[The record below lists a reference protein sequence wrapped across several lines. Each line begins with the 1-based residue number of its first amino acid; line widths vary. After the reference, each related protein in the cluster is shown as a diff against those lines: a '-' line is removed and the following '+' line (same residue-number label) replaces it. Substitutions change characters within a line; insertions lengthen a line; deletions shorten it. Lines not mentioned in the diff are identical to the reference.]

1 MTAVDLVW
9 FNAGGGHRAAALALE
24 QVLREQ
30 RPHWRVRR
38 VNLTEVLDPTALFRR
53 TLGFE
58 PEDLYNK
65 RLASGFTLGLGQELK
80 VLQAGIRLAHAPMVQ
95 RLAVHWR
102 RTQPDLV
109 VSLVPNFNRALHD
122 GLALARPGVRFATV
136 MTDMAD
142 HPPHFWIEPAVAQHL
157 VCGTA
162 HAVRQALAAGVPRE
176 RVHRASGMVLRP
188 EFHARPV
195 ADRTLERAMAGLDA
209 RTPTGLV
216 LFGGTGSRVMK
227 TIARQL
233 PEVPLVLMCGR
244 NEALAAELRALP
256 APAPRIVVGFS
267 TEVARWMQRCDF
279 FIGKPGP
286 GSLSE
291 AVAQGLPVITTRN
304 AWTMP
309 QERFNTEWV
318 REHGLGLVL
327 RRFAEVDEAVPRL
340 LAGLPAYRA
349 RVAALPNRAVYEL
362 PGILDGILRTD
373 VPASS
378 G

>member
-30 RPHWRVRR
+30 HPHWQVRR
-38 VNLTEVLDPTALFRR
+38 INLTEVLDPTSLFRR

-80 VLQAGIRLAHAPMVQ
+80 LLQAGIRLAHTPMVQ
-95 RLAVHWR
+95 RLAAHWR

-122 GLALARPGVRFATV
+122 GLALARPGVRFVTV

-142 HPPHFWIEPAVAQHL
+142 HPPHFWIEPGVAQHL
-157 VCGTA
+157 VCGTD

-188 EFHARPV
+188 EFHAALA
-195 ADRTLERAMAGLDA
+195 ADRTLERAMVGLDA
-209 RTPTGLV
+209 HTPTGLV

-227 TIARQL
+227 TIARRL
-233 PEVPLVLMCGR
+233 PGVPLVLMCGR
-244 NEALAAELRALP
+244 NEALVAELRALP
-256 APAPRIVVGFS
+256 AAAPRVVVGFS
-267 TEVARWMQRCDF
+267 PEVARWMRRCDF

-309 QERFNTEWV
+309 QERFNTDWV

-327 RRFAEVDEAVPRL
+327 RRFAEVDGAVPRL
-340 LAGLPAYRA
+340 LAGLPAYQA
-349 RVAALPNRAVYEL
+349 RVAALPNRAVFEL
-362 PGILDGILRTD
+362 PAILEAILQAA

-378 G
+378 H